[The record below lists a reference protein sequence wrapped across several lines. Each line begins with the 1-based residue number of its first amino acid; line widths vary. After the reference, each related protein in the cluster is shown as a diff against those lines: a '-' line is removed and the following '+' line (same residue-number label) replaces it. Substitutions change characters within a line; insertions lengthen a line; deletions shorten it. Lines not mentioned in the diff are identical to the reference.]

1 MIEMDALLQRLT
13 LFTNLYC
20 EFRVLFAIRFVF
32 IKMHCIVFLKFSA
45 FLKYLVFLGVDSIIY
60 YGIKIIKIIIRI
72 LTAERMVWEHCAFH
86 AATRSRGRFTFDK
99 MFRSLLI

>member
-45 FLKYLVFLGVDSIIY
+45 FLKYLVSLGVDSIIY
-60 YGIKIIKIIIRI
+60 YGIKIKIIIRT
-72 LTAERMVWEHCAFH
+72 LN
-86 AATRSRGRFTFDK
+86 RGENGMGTLCFPCGY
-99 MFRSLLI
+99 SWSWQIYV